1 MFIILIEEVLF
12 VIAGVAVPITFD
24 ELVLYYDRRTKML
37 NQETVDLL
45 LHRWDTV
52 IV

>member
-1 MFIILIEEVLF
+1 M
-12 VIAGVAVPITFD
+12 PIKLD